1 MKHRSFRRLGALALA
16 LALALSCVSLPA
28 WAADE
33 GGTDP
38 GTPGTGTDTPD
49 TPDTPDVPTD
59 PDVPVD
65 TLKLSQTWP
74 LSLKVGGTATLT
86 ATALPADADN
96 KSVTWSSGNEAVAT
110 VDEKGKVTAVG
121 VGETTITATANGAAH
136 DRPVSAS
143 CKVTVTAADPSLT
156 LDLKT
161 PGKLFLVLGQTGTV
175 KAVTTGTVKE
185 LTWKSSNKEVTVE
198 APDDDPST
206 ATIKTVGEKK
216 TTATITVTA
225 VFDLGNKKTKTL
237 TQTFQVQVADGTS
250 QLVQE
255 VTLNKTEL
263 SLIQDET
270 FQLTTTL
277 SPTNAAS
284 KEVQW
289 SVSPVADPAAT
300 VDQNGKITA
309 VHEGKA
315 TIIAT
320 AAYGG
325 AFAMCTVTVTPKADQ
340 IDLVG
345 EPDSSGKHTIT
356 FGKYHKVST
365 APASVS
371 LKPSGSKDPI
381 LWQSKDST
389 VVTVADTR
397 TTSTT
402 ITRRS
407 AGKTTVT
414 ATPLGP
420 DGKPRSE
427 GMKAELT
434 VIVSGIRL
442 EKHALTLG
450 ENQQDSVGCESFGD
464 AKTDG
469 VSGPSQTDDCEWD
482 SSDPAV
488 VIVDAKTGLITARGK
503 GTALVTA
510 SKQVGDD
517 TYTDSCTVT
526 VVEDASGLIT
536 LTGNHPAGSPV
547 SLYSASA
554 ASDAGS
560 GTLASVLEAVCREK
574 TKVIN
579 ADGTTTSYG
588 LSYISSL
595 SVRST
600 DQGIL
605 HDQHHSSDDTGAGV
619 GVQDAYYLSGG
630 AGRRS
635 LQDLS
640 FVPRTTFSG
649 TAEIDYIGHAVNN
662 KTFTGIIRVD
672 VNGTGD
678 VMYSSSEGSVAHF
691 LADDFNLYHPSLRS
705 VSFTPPLDSRGTL
718 YYNYSS
724 AAQPGQKVTAG
735 DVYYRTGT
743 PGLDRVAF
751 VPAAGYEGTVAISYR
766 GTDTAGRSFTG
777 AVTISVTNNRGG
789 IGAPSDIYYDAAEDG
804 WVSFRP
810 SDFSNACRNTLGEA
824 LSYVRFTLPPS
835 DQGTLFYHYRGFG
848 NYEGTVS
855 STTSYYYSGTP
866 ALGGISFVPTTT
878 TPGQV
883 DIPYTGYTVRG
894 NTFTG
899 TIHIGKDGPAQQG
912 GLRYTV
918 FTGKSAY
925 FSAYEFNSACVAAT
939 GASLDYVQFSPLPAV
954 GEGTLRYTRGNSSTT
969 YSVSTSTRCYRS
981 SSNSWDAQ
989 LNNVSFL
996 ANTTYIGTVVIPFT
1010 GYNTNG
1016 ASFTGQVV
1024 VTVTPP
1030 VSGDSVYHC
1039 STASPIPLSS
1049 SRIRSACAGTL
1060 DGTLSYIT
1068 FTTLPS
1074 ASAGRLYL
1082 NYRGFYSSGTQV
1094 NTGERYYVSSYPGI
1108 DQISFV
1114 PRGRFNGQV
1123 NVGYTAT
1130 NTNGKSVTGLITFN
1144 ITSTAASKHFTDMGD
1159 HTWAA
1164 PAVDYL
1170 YENGVTKGVTA
1181 TGYGP
1186 QRHITRAD
1194 FVLML
1199 CRAFHFGGA
1208 SGYSFA
1214 DVPTDAYYA
1223 DAVASA
1229 KRLGIVNGYGGNF
1242 NPTGEITRQD
1252 AMVIIKNALDVAGWK
1267 VDSASTAILGRFPDG
1282 TSVSSYAR
1290 EAVSTLVQLGAV
1302 NGNNGMLYPHN
1313 PITRAEAAMILHFV
1327 MTL

>member
-1 MKHRSFRRLGALALA
+1 MKHRCFRRLGSLALA
-16 LALALSCVSLPA
+16 LALALSCAALPA
-28 WAADE
+28 WAADA
-33 GGTDP
+33 
-38 GTPGTGTDTPD
+38 DTPT
-49 TPDTPDVPTD
+49 TPDA
-59 PDVPVD
+59 PVD
-65 TLKLSQTWP
+65 PVPEPDAVRVTDVTLGQTQ
-74 LSLKVGGTATLT
+74 LALKVGGTATLT
-86 ATALPADADN
+86 ATVSPSNATNKALAW
-96 KSVTWSSGNEAVAT
+96 TSSDDTVAT

-121 VGETTITATANGAAH
+121 VGRATITATAKGTPLDGQPTPSDTCVVN
-136 DRPVSAS
+136 VS
-143 CKVTVTAADPSLT
+143 AADPALT
-156 LDLKT
+156 LDT
-161 PGKLFLVLGQTGTV
+161 EGLFLVLGGEAGTIT
-175 KAVTTGTVKE
+175 ATTAGPVKE
-185 LTWKSSNKEVTVE
+185 VTWKSSNEKSLTVS
-198 APDDDPST
+198 ANSAGNIHT
-206 ATIKTVGEKK
+206 ATIAATGEKAF
-216 TTATITVTA
+216 TATVTVTA
-225 VFDLGNKKTKTL
+225 TFDHSRTKTL
-237 TQTFQVQVADGTS
+237 TKSFKVTVADGTT
-250 QLVQE
+250 QLVTE
-255 VTLNKTEL
+255 LTLNKDKL
-263 SLIQDET
+263 ALIEGET
-270 FQLTTTL
+270 FQLTAAV
-277 SPTNAAS
+277 SPSNAAS
-284 KEVQW
+284 KAVDW
-289 SVSPVADPAAT
+289 RSTDPSVAT
-300 VDQNGKITA
+300 VDKNGKVTA
-309 VHEGKA
+309 VSGGADAAAEA

-320 AAYGG
+320 PRYGNVKKI
-325 AFAMCTVTVTPKADQ
+325 CIVTVTPAAEQ

-345 EPDSSGKHTIT
+345 DPDSSGKHTVT

-365 APASVS
+365 AAASVK
-371 LKPSGSKDPI
+371 LTPAGSKDPI

-389 VVTVADTR
+389 VATVADTR

-420 DGKPRSE
+420 DGKPRSA
-427 GMKAELT
+427 GTKAELT

-450 ENQQDSVGCESFGD
+450 ENQQDSVGYETFGD
-464 AKTDG
+464 AETGGADN
-469 VSGPSQTDDCEWD
+469 CEWD

-488 VIVDAKTGLITARGK
+488 FIVDTKSGLLTARGK
-503 GTALVTA
+503 GTALVTV

-547 SLYSASA
+547 SMYSSSASSA
-554 ASDAGS
+554 AGS
-560 GTLASVLEAVCREK
+560 GTLASVLDAVCREK

-579 ADGTTTSYG
+579 ADGTTSSYG
-588 LSYISSL
+588 LSYISGL
-595 SVRST
+595 SVQST

-619 GVQDAYYLSGG
+619 GVQDAYYPSGG

-649 TAEIDYIGHAVNN
+649 TAEIGYTGHAVNN
-662 KTFTGIIRVD
+662 KTFTGVIHID

-678 VMYSSSEGSVAHF
+678 VMYSSSEGSAAHF

-751 VPAAGYEGTVAISYR
+751 VPAAGYEGTVTISYR

-789 IGAPSDIYYDAAEDG
+789 TGAPADIYYAAAEDG
-804 WVSFRP
+804 WVSFQP
-810 SDFSNACRNTLGEA
+810 FDFSNACRNTLGEA

-848 NYEGTVS
+848 SYEGTVS
-855 STTSYYYSGTP
+855 STASYYYSGTP
-866 ALGGISFVPTTT
+866 ALGGVSFVPTTT

-883 DIPYTGYTVRG
+883 DIAYTGYTVRG

-925 FSAYEFNSACVAAT
+925 FSAYDFNSACVAAT
-939 GASLDYVQFSPLPAV
+939 GASLDYVQFAPLPAV
-954 GEGTLRYTRGNSSTT
+954 GEGTLRYTRGSSSTT

-996 ANTTYIGTVVIPFT
+996 SNTTYIGTVVIPFT

-1016 ASFTGQVV
+1016 ASFTGHVV
-1024 VTVTPP
+1024 ITVTPP
-1030 VSGDSVYHC
+1030 TSGDSVYYR
-1039 STASPIPLSS
+1039 STASPISLSS
-1049 SRIRSACAGTL
+1049 SRIRSACAGAL

-1082 NYRGFYSSGTQV
+1082 NYRNFYDDGTQV

-1130 NTNGKSVTGLITFN
+1130 NTNGKSVAGLITFN
-1144 ITSTAASKHFTDMGD
+1144 ITSTAASTHFTDMGN

-1170 YENGVTKGVTA
+1170 YENGVTKGVTS
-1181 TGYGP
+1181 TEYGP

-1242 NPTGEITRQD
+1242 NPTSEITRQD
-1252 AMVIIKNALDVAGWK
+1252 AMVIIKNALKVAGWK
-1267 VDSASTAILGRFPDG
+1267 VDDASTAILGRFPDG

-1313 PITRAEAAMILHFV
+1313 SITRAEAAMILHFV